1 MQPETT
7 SALAVISWLA
17 RGKAFAKKNSHLDAV
32 DWLAAHRA
40 PEQAQRI
47 FSKGAIGAGST
58 TDSTLGPEGTV
69 IGNFTETMRTASAFY
84 RILSDG
90 GFTRLPMRVRA
101 GVITSAPSAGVV
113 AEGAAIPVSKVV
125 LNNVTLLPIKV
136 AAMMVVTNELLLN
149 VSAAGQACF
158 SRELQ
163 SVVAAAVDT
172 AFVDVIDTGTTP
184 ITSTGPNKDLRTA
197 LTAVNSAG
205 IARLYWIA
213 SEDVGKFGSTLGTS
227 WPAFLAAS
235 ATGGELA
242 NLPLLVSSGVP
253 SGTLYLVD
261 AAGIAAD
268 GGPVTADV
276 SSQADALMDT
286 APSMSSATPT
296 AAQMVSMFQTDSSSL
311 RAVAVIGAAK
321 LRANAVAV
329 VTGITGTTWAA

>member
-7 SALAVISWLA
+7 SAIAVLSWVA
-17 RGKAFAKKNSHLDAV
+17 RAKAVAQKSSFDDAV
-32 DWLAAHRA
+32 HWIAANRA

-47 FSKGAIGAGST
+47 YKASIGAGST
-58 TDSTLGPEGTV
+58 TNSTLGSEGIA
-69 IGNFTETMRTASAFY
+69 IGPFSDAMRTVSAFF
-84 RILSDG
+84 RILSDN
-90 GFTRLPMRVRA
+90 GFTRVPMETRV
-101 GVITSAPSAGVV
+101 GMVTSSPTAGVV
-113 AEGAAIPVSKVV
+113 AEGAGIPVSRVT
-125 LNNVTLLPIKV
+125 LNNVLLQPIK
-136 AAMMVVTNELLLN
+136 AAALIVVTNELLLN

-184 ITSTGPNKDLRTA
+184 ITSTGPNKDLRAA

-205 IARLYWIA
+205 IARLYWVA
-213 SEDVGKFGSTLGTS
+213 SEDVGKFGSTLATS

-242 NLPLLVSSGVP
+242 NLPMLVSSGVP

-261 AAGIAAD
+261 ATGIAAD
-268 GGPVTADV
+268 GGPVTVDISTQADV
-276 SSQADALMDT
+276 LMDT
-286 APSMSSATPT
+286 APPMNSTTPT
-296 AAQMVSMFQTDSSSL
+296 PATVVSMFQTDSTAL
-311 RAVAVIGAAK
+311 KALAIFGAAK

-329 VTGITGTTWAA
+329 ITGITTTTWAA